1 VTSSDKKEYSQ
12 AVTWFT
18 RYIAL
23 VPDDPDGYE
32 SRGNAYRHQS
42 QFDEAV
48 ADYNHALQVKPDY
61 SLAYYYLGLTDDLQG
76 QYDTAISTMGKYI
89 EMQPKDADGFAER
102 GLEYFEKA
110 QYPQAIADF
119 NKALELQPN
128 RAYAFVERGCA
139 HYLAGQTSQAAA
151 DFELAIGV
159 NPASGTAVYAALWLH
174 ITKARLHQ
182 EGNEEL
188 AEVAQK
194 ADLSSWPGPVL
205 KFYMG
210 QITDD
215 ALMAAAADPD
225 PQTHVGEACEVNFYT
240 GEDALEHQRQTVALA
255 RFRAVHDNCIK
266 DYVEYG
272 AALAELKHM
281 TAAPA
286 KAATGPAK
294 WASKP

>member
-1 VTSSDKKEYSQ
+1 
-12 AVTWFT
+12 VTWFT

-42 QFDEAV
+42 QFDEAI
-48 ADYNHALQVKPDY
+48 ADYNHALQVKSDY
-61 SLAYYYLGLTDDLQG
+61 SLAYYYLGLTADLQG
-76 QYDTAISTMGKYI
+76 QYDTAIATMGKYI

-102 GLEYFEKA
+102 GLDYFEKA

-174 ITKARLHQ
+174 MTKARLHQ
-182 EGNEEL
+182 EGDEEL

-205 KFYMG
+205 KFYLG
-210 QITDD
+210 QMTDD

-225 PQTHVGEACEVNFYT
+225 PQTHVGEACEANFYT

-281 TAAPA
+281 TAAPV
-286 KAATGPAK
+286 KAAAGPAK